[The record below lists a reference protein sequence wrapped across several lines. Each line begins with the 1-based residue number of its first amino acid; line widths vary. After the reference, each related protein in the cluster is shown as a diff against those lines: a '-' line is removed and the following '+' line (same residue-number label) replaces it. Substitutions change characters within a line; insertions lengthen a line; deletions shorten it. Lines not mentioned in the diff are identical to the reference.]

1 MASEFKFSVIKLTGD
16 NFPDWSFSLKM
27 VASAYGIWD
36 QFCLQAPVADSL
48 SFSSSSSS
56 GTIAK
61 KAEKAETES
70 APSSSSA
77 LQQAVR
83 VETAK
88 AWALL
93 MQSIDIKFHVHVR
106 GCATPAEA
114 YNFLQEQHSATST
127 MNINNI
133 LSDFF
138 ELTLDDAKDL
148 EDLIRKLSSL
158 REQHDSLV
166 STGERLQDRIYINQ
180 LLRAV
185 SCDGRFSA
193 TVAAIKSRDTNLSL
207 SALHARLLSAEADF
221 KRTDKP
227 KVAAMTASNTQTR
240 QCVGC
245 GKIGH
250 FFADCRF
257 NPSARKKSNSDGT
270 ATATSGGNANQHKGD
285 RKQKKNKGKQQ
296 QSEKKEPEGNTSNAG
311 KKSTVL
317 GLPIVGS
324 LPSDPSTKLRAC
336 LDSGS
341 SIHALNNPSLLS
353 DAHSADFN
361 GLTID
366 GSTLSMPTKG
376 TLSVTTP
383 LDPSNVIHIT
393 DVHGNDQML
402 FSALSVGRLTSAG
415 CVCVFKGDYGE
426 VFREDQLLLQARKRD
441 FTYWVDLNPIDGSD
455 LDSESKLGALPAS
468 TVVDPPPCV
477 VSSAIP
483 AEQPSALPAAQP
495 SAIPAEQPSAI
506 PAAQPFAQQL
516 DISPSVDTH
525 IRPAT
530 QPVLAISNDSGPVS
544 MDIWHQRFSHA
555 SAERLT
561 RALKAAGIAIAPG
574 DALHQCEAC
583 TATKVVRA
591 PHPPADPATSISV
604 DGPLHTVDID
614 IVGPFTPPTPEGFTF
629 AMPIKD
635 RSTNFRWTFL
645 LKRKSQAPDLIRKWA
660 MKATKQLR
668 ERSRTPRFILST
680 ALSDVGRI
688 RLDMSGEQS
697 SATFT
702 EWAAQEGIDLS
713 YTLPSSPEQDGHAE
727 NNNKVVLA
735 AARAS
740 RIQASL
746 PRRYWGSAV
755 LFNMLPL
762 NCIPNRD
769 GVTPYQRWYGLVP
782 PVTNLRP
789 FGSICYV
796 REALVGR
803 KADPQSVK
811 ARLIGYCQRGLAYIV
826 ETIQSDGAP
835 GRVRRTK
842 DVAFVGNTAVSVGG
856 ERVEVPPET
865 AIALSPPP
873 SPAQPVPSAIPAAP
887 VAPPAIPDAQLAP
900 ASPVAPVIP
909 PEPPSP
915 ASSRSSSPPM
925 CPPRHSTRQRRA
937 PLKLQDYIAALPT
950 VPANA
955 QAALQNDAW
964 RKSMMSELDGLL
976 KNGTF
981 KPLSSLPAGKTAIDC
996 VWSYKI
1002 KKQPDGSLKL
1012 KSRLCARG
1020 FKQKPFQDY
1029 DPDSI
1034 SSPVMRPSTARLIF
1048 ADSMQTDAELGH
1060 VDVVSAFT
1068 QATLGNYIIVKR
1080 PIGMPDDIFPG
1091 IEWFVLVMS
1100 LYGLKQ
1106 ASFEFYTLLSATL
1119 LKLHFRATKHDPC
1132 LYVRFYDD
1140 GRRALI
1146 GTHVDDLLCSFPK
1159 GQLQPF
1165 ISALSE
1171 HLEIVSHGKPTRYL
1185 SNTVSYNSDGSI
1197 TLSQPDTVD
1206 SILEDAGMSTCSPAP
1221 TPMGTTIP
1229 KPRQQGEPASKMP
1242 YRALVG
1248 SLNYLATSVRPDIA
1262 FAVSV
1267 LARFVNDPSVSHD
1280 KALKRLL
1287 RYLQGTRDVGITFRK
1302 HPEPYVLFTA
1312 YSDSDYANAADAK
1325 SVTGHAVYCR
1335 GNLIHWRSTKQRRVS
1350 HSVCEAELLALAH
1363 LVKEAIYYRELAA
1376 ELKLPDRLCP
1386 VAVNADNESTI
1397 LIARTGAVSDNLKHI
1412 AAPILAI
1419 KEAIDEKVLSL
1430 SHVASAENVADIF
1443 TKPLAQQPFVFLR
1456 DALGMS
1462 HPRTNG

>member
-1 MASEFKFSVIKLTGD
+1 MASEFKLSVIKLTGD

-27 VASAYGIWD
+27 VASAYGFWD
-36 QFCLQAPVADSL
+36 QFCPQAPIADSL
-48 SFSSSSSS
+48 SFSFSSSS
-56 GTIAK
+56 GTTAK
-61 KAEKAETES
+61 KAEKAETEP

-77 LQQAVR
+77 LQQTIQ

-93 MQSIDIKFHVHVR
+93 MQSVDTKFHVHIR
-106 GCATPAEA
+106 GCATPAA
-114 YNFLQEQHSATST
+114 AFHFLREQHSAIST

-148 EDLIRKLSSL
+148 EDLIRRLRSL
-158 REQHDSLV
+158 REHHDALV
-166 STGERLQDRIYINQ
+166 DTGERLSDSIYINQ

-193 TVAAIKSRDTNLSL
+193 TVATIKSIDSNLSL
-207 SALHARLLSAEADF
+207 SALHARLLSAETDF
-221 KRTDKP
+221 KRTDRP
-227 KVAAMTASNTQTR
+227 KVAAMTTSNTQTR
-240 QCVGC
+240 QCIGC
-245 GKIGH
+245 GKLGH
-250 FFADCRF
+250 LFADCRF
-257 NPSARKKSNSDGT
+257 NPSARKKPNSDGT
-270 ATATSGGNANQHKGD
+270 ATATSGGNANQNKGD
-285 RKQKKNKGKQQ
+285 RNNKKKNKGKQQ
-296 QSEKKEPEGNTSNAG
+296 QSEKKEPEGNNTSNVG
-311 KKSTVL
+311 KKSTIL
-317 GLPIVGS
+317 GLPVIAS
-324 LPSDPSTKLRAC
+324 LPSDPSTKLQAC

-341 SIHALNNPSLLS
+341 SIHALHKSSLLT
-353 DAHSADFN
+353 DAHSTDFN

-366 GSTLSMPTKG
+366 GSTLSIPTKG

-383 LDPSNVIHIT
+383 LDPDNVIHIT
-393 DVHGNDQML
+393 DVHSNDQML

-415 CVCVFKGDYGE
+415 CVCVFKGDHGK
-426 VFREDQLLLQARKRD
+426 VVRDDQLLLQARKRD
-441 FTYWVDLNPIDGSD
+441 FTYWVDLNPIADSD
-455 LDSESKLGALPAS
+455 FDSEPKLGALPALP
-468 TVVDPPPCV
+468 VIDPPPCV
-477 VSSAIP
+477 ESPAI
-483 AEQPSALPAAQP
+483 LAA
-495 SAIPAEQPSAI
+495 QPSAI

-516 DISPSVDTH
+516 DISPSVNTR

-530 QPVLAISNDSGPVS
+530 QPVLAISNDNGPVS
-544 MDIWHQRFSHA
+544 LDTWHQRLSHA

-561 RALKAAGIAIAPG
+561 RALRAAGIAIAPG
-574 DALHQCEAC
+574 DTLHQCEAC

-614 IVGPFTPPTPEGFTF
+614 LVGPFTPPTPEGFTF

-660 MKATKQLR
+660 MKSTKQLR
-668 ERSRTPRFILST
+668 ERSRTPHFILST

-702 EWAAQEGIDLS
+702 EWATADGIDLS

-762 NCIPNRD
+762 NCIPNAD
-769 GVTPYQRWYGLVP
+769 GVTPYQRWYGLAP
-782 PVTNLRP
+782 PVANLRP

-796 REALVGR
+796 RETLVGR
-803 KADPQSVK
+803 KADPQSIK
-811 ARLIGYCQRGLAYIV
+811 ARLIGYCQRGLPYIV
-826 ETIQSDGAP
+826 ETIQSDGTP

-842 DVAFVGNTAVSVGG
+842 DVAFVGGTAVRVGTG
-856 ERVEVPPET
+856 EKVEVPPET

-873 SPAQPVPSAIPAAP
+873 PPAQSAQPVPSAIPAAP
-887 VAPPAIPDAQLAP
+887 VAPPVIPAAQHVPSSPIAP
-900 ASPVAPVIP
+900 ASPVP
-909 PEPPSP
+909 PEPLSP
-915 ASSRSSSPPM
+915 ASSESSTPPM
-925 CPPRHSTRQRRA
+925 SPPRHSTRQRRA
-937 PLKLQDYIAALPT
+937 PLKLQDYVAALPA

-964 RKSMMSELDGLL
+964 RKSMMNELDGLI

-996 VWSYKI
+996 VWSFKV

-1029 DPDSI
+1029 DPDAI

-1068 QATLGNYIIVKR
+1068 QATLGEYIIVKR
-1080 PIGMPDDIFPG
+1080 PVGMPNDIFSG
-1091 IEWFVLVMS
+1091 VEWFVLVMS

-1119 LKLHFRATKHDPC
+1119 LKLQFHATKHDPC

-1140 GRRALI
+1140 GGRALI

-1165 ISALSE
+1165 VSALSE

-1206 SILEDAGMSTCSPAP
+1206 SILEDSGMSSCSPAP

-1229 KPRQQGEPASKMP
+1229 KPRQQG
-1242 YRALVG
+1242 
-1248 SLNYLATSVRPDIA
+1248 
-1262 FAVSV
+1262 
-1267 LARFVNDPSVSHD
+1267 
-1280 KALKRLL
+1280 
-1287 RYLQGTRDVGITFRK
+1287 
-1302 HPEPYVLFTA
+1302 
-1312 YSDSDYANAADAK
+1312 
-1325 SVTGHAVYCR
+1325 
-1335 GNLIHWRSTKQRRVS
+1335 
-1350 HSVCEAELLALAH
+1350 
-1363 LVKEAIYYRELAA
+1363 
-1376 ELKLPDRLCP
+1376 
-1386 VAVNADNESTI
+1386 
-1397 LIARTGAVSDNLKHI
+1397 
-1412 AAPILAI
+1412 
-1419 KEAIDEKVLSL
+1419 
-1430 SHVASAENVADIF
+1430 
-1443 TKPLAQQPFVFLR
+1443 
-1456 DALGMS
+1456 
-1462 HPRTNG
+1462 